1 MSHTLT
7 VRIDARLAARLE
19 EAAARANQPVS
30 TLVRQVVTEWLDEAG
45 PRRATTLL
53 AAKGSLAGRGASA
66 TNENVRASFRRAR
79 R

>member
-7 VRIDARLAARLE
+7 VRLDAHLAARLE
-19 EAAARANQPVS
+19 DAAARANQPVS

-53 AAKGSLAGRGASA
+53 AARGSVAGRGISA
-66 TNENVRASFRRAR
+66 TNANVRTSFRKGQR
-79 R
+79 

>member
-7 VRIDARLAARLE
+7 VRLDARLAARLE
-19 EAAARANQPVS
+19 DAAARANQPVS
-30 TLVRQVVTEWLDEAG
+30 TLVRQVVTAWLDEAG

-53 AAKGSLAGRGASA
+53 ASQGSVSGRGVSA
-66 TNENVRASFRRAR
+66 TNANVRASFRRGR